1 MDIVGIGMACLDL
14 IIRAN
19 ELPTWQRGARLEA
32 MGIEGGGPVATALA
46 AASRLGA
53 STGFLGTYGSDRMGM
68 VKLQTLV
75 DFGVDVSRAVRLD
88 GPENQAVLV
97 CVHAETGERIFSG
110 GGSSHNRVL
119 EAADLDRA
127 YVTSAR
133 CLHLDGYHAP
143 AARQAALWMRELGK
157 PVMLDGSATS
167 GPVSTEMRQLVE
179 LSDILIC
186 GSGFGPALTGKHNL
200 QEAGAAI
207 LTMGPR
213 IVVQTEG
220 KDGCYTSTSAGFF
233 HTPAFDVD
241 VVDTTGAGDVFHGA
255 FLVGMLRGWPLR
267 TICQF
272 SAAVSA
278 IKCTHLGG
286 RPGAPTFEATQAF
299 LQERGLTLPPGRTG
313 CLDTDLIRIICSPSD

>member
-14 IIRAN
+14 IIRAKD
-19 ELPTWQRGARLEA
+19 LPTWERGARLDA

-53 STGFLGTYGSDRMGM
+53 STGFLGTYGSDRMGT
-68 VKLQTLV
+68 VKLQTLI
-75 DFGVDVSRAVRLD
+75 DYGVDVSRAVRLD

-110 GGSSHNRVL
+110 GGSYHSRML
-119 EAADLDRA
+119 DADELDRA
-127 YVTSAR
+127 YITSAR

-143 AARQAALWMRELGK
+143 AARQAALWMRDSGK

-167 GPVSTEMRQLVE
+167 GPVSTEMRQLVT

-186 GSGFGPALTGKHNL
+186 GSGFGPALTGFHNL
-200 QEAGAAI
+200 QEAGAEV
-207 LTMGPR
+207 LKMGPR

-220 KDGCYTSTSAGFF
+220 KDGCYTSIDGAFF

-255 FLVGMLRGWPLR
+255 FLVGLLLGWPVR

-272 SAAVSA
+272 SSAVSA
-278 IKCTHLGG
+278 IKCTRLGG
-286 RPGAPTFEATQAF
+286 RPGAPTFDTTLAF
-299 LQERGLTLPPGRTG
+299 LNERGIPMPSGQPGCSDKDLVKTALLPFV
-313 CLDTDLIRIICSPSD
+313 